1 MKLLINLCA
10 HDGIISH
17 YTGVGTIVDRYIQT
31 FNYILSKMKNVEYK
45 INLITPEYNKNSFG
59 YSYIYDKKHRQL
71 KNIEIIQIS
80 NESNGK
86 INYGTIIDW
95 KKLCENA
102 KEYIDRIAFDNYDL
116 VLTICNDTPFAC
128 LNNIIKDASNHY
140 KVWIPHSTGKIHKV
154 DSAVKDSEKMI
165 NSRIEWEYNA
175 ICYINTD
182 NNSYLA
188 GTSQYISKHLIKEY
202 NLDEKK
208 LIQFINGELLDQNTF
223 YEENEK
229 MKKLFKK
236 IENEENIIFSFGR
249 AEEYKNLE
257 DCMYLG
263 KKLNIKP
270 VVIAQPYFEGQPI
283 IKKYKAIAKQTDTIL
298 FINAPFDFP
307 FYILNYFKN
316 NMIMLIPSKK
326 EIFGLIINQVRKLNK
341 NNILIVA
348 NDIGGL
354 HEQISDCED
363 GILVNL
369 NNIDESA
376 NKIRKC
382 FNNEY
387 LIKFN
392 ENSQQKLKDS
402 YNFEKICF
410 QFLEFFMKL

>member
-31 FNYILSKMKNVEYK
+31 FNYILSKKKNIEYK
-45 INLITPEYNKNSFG
+45 LNLITPEYSKDSFG
-59 YSYIYDKKHRQL
+59 YSSIYDKNHRKI
-71 KNIEIIQIS
+71 KNAEIVQIS
-80 NESNGK
+80 NGSNGK
-86 INYGTIIDW
+86 VNYGTIAHW
-95 KKLCENA
+95 KSLCKNT
-102 KEYIDRIAFDNYDL
+102 KEYIDSISFDDYDL
-116 VLTICNDTPFAC
+116 VLTICNDTPFAY
-128 LNNIIKDASNHY
+128 LNNIIKNASNHY

-154 DSAVKDSEKMI
+154 DSAIKDSEKML

-175 ICYINTD
+175 INYINTT
-182 NNSYLA
+182 NNCYLA

-202 NLDEKK
+202 NLDKNK
-208 LIQFINGELLDQNTF
+208 LIYFINGELLSKNTF

-229 MKKLFKK
+229 MQELFRK
-236 IENEENIIFSFGR
+236 IEHEKNIIFSFGR
-249 AEEYKNLE
+249 AEEYKNL
-257 DCMYLG
+257 DACMYLG
-263 KKLNIKP
+263 KKLNMKS
-270 VVIAQPYFEGQPI
+270 VVIAQPYFDGQPI
-283 IKKYKAIAKQTDTIL
+283 IEDYKNIAKQTNTIL
-298 FINAPFDFP
+298 FIDVPFDFP
-307 FYILNYFKN
+307 FYILNHFKN

-354 HEQISDCED
+354 HEQINDCYD

-369 NNIDESA
+369 NNMDESA
-376 NKIRKC
+376 NKIRKY
-382 FNNEY
+382 FNKDD
-387 LIKFN
+387 LITFN
-392 ENSQQKLKDS
+392 KKSQQKLKNS